1 MKKSVH
7 VSIFVIQ
14 RYDIF
19 GSFPLSY
26 PFFFVLLHPVRKIH
40 SLFYITLLLLLFS
53 CIGHKYPQALV
64 DAESLMTDY
73 PDSASN
79 ILAQIGPEINNA
91 SESVKRYY
99 QLLRIEADDK
109 ANKMNV
115 SPDSI
120 KDLVYYFK
128 EDGDKAMFP
137 KACYYAG
144 RVYSDLNNAPL
155 ALSYFQ
161 EALKAM
167 DERDINDQHLKS
179 VIYSQMGYLY
189 LFQYIYDEAERCF
202 RASYNIGVVIKDTAS
217 IFWGL
222 RDIGATYLWQ
232 EKYNESLS
240 YFLKADNVATMTN
253 KHELIAQIQK
263 DIANVYNN
271 LHDYNHAKEYM
282 QEPMRYIN
290 LLDSNSVLRLM
301 SEIYYNVNKVDSFLN
316 TVKVLEQIGDVF
328 SKERVYDRLTSYH
341 LEQGELSKA
350 RACFDLFKLYN
361 DSANAL
367 TKTDELQ
374 KVHSLYNIKKEE
386 AKIAKLEKHNLIR
399 GFLLLVLFLAL
410 LALATYIY
418 SYRRRTLERFKRF
431 RILQRE
437 IQRNN
442 QYVVKADNSSREL
455 NRNDIKSSHIY
466 NVVSEKVASQLV
478 LNNSEWQEIEI
489 LINDYY
495 PDFKTRLLDLYD
507 FSVHQYHLC
516 LLIKMELSPSSI
528 GILTAHTNSSITH
541 TRKRLYKKCFGQDG
555 TGEQWDAFIRSL

>member
-1 MKKSVH
+1 MH
-7 VSIFVIQ
+7 RLTYLI
-14 RYDIF
+14 
-19 GSFPLSY
+19 
-26 PFFFVLLHPVRKIH
+26 
-40 SLFYITLLLLLFS
+40 LLLIGLFLVSCNGSQYPSSLLM
-53 CIGHKYPQALV
+53 A
-64 DAESLMTDY
+64 DSLIDVN
-73 PDSASN
+73 PDSAAVVLKQMN
-79 ILAQIGPEINNA
+79 GELAKAPE
-91 SESVKRYY
+91 STRRYH
-99 QLLRIEADDK
+99 QLLSIKAADKTDQ
-109 ANKMNV
+109 MQV

-120 KDLVYYFK
+120 KELVRYFE
-128 EDGDKAMFP
+128 EDGDESMLPLAY
-137 KACYYAG
+137 YYAG
-144 RVYSDLNNAPL
+144 RVYSDLNEAPISL
-155 ALSYFQ
+155 TYFQ
-161 EALKAM
+161 KSLDTMDKDDVNSLK
-167 DERDINDQHLKS
+167 LKS
-179 VIYSQMGYLY
+179 TIYSQMGYLY

-202 RASYNIGVVIKDTAS
+202 RSSYDIGVEINDTTS

-240 YFLKADNVATMTN
+240 YYLKADNVATMTN
-253 KHELIAQIQK
+253 KHELMAQIQK

-271 LHDYNHAKEYM
+271 MHDYNHAKEYI

-328 SKERVYDRLTSYH
+328 SKGRVYDRLTSYH

-367 TKTDELQ
+367 TKTGELQ

>member
-167 DERDINDQHLKS
+167 DERDINDQHLK
-179 VIYSQMGYLY
+179 
-189 LFQYIYDEAERCF
+189 
-202 RASYNIGVVIKDTAS
+202 
-217 IFWGL
+217 
-222 RDIGATYLWQ
+222 
-232 EKYNESLS
+232 
-240 YFLKADNVATMTN
+240 
-253 KHELIAQIQK
+253 
-263 DIANVYNN
+263 
-271 LHDYNHAKEYM
+271 
-282 QEPMRYIN
+282 
-290 LLDSNSVLRLM
+290 
-301 SEIYYNVNKVDSFLN
+301 
-316 TVKVLEQIGDVF
+316 
-328 SKERVYDRLTSYH
+328 
-341 LEQGELSKA
+341 
-350 RACFDLFKLYN
+350 
-361 DSANAL
+361 
-367 TKTDELQ
+367 
-374 KVHSLYNIKKEE
+374 
-386 AKIAKLEKHNLIR
+386 
-399 GFLLLVLFLAL
+399 
-410 LALATYIY
+410 
-418 SYRRRTLERFKRF
+418 
-431 RILQRE
+431 
-437 IQRNN
+437 
-442 QYVVKADNSSREL
+442 
-455 NRNDIKSSHIY
+455 
-466 NVVSEKVASQLV
+466 
-478 LNNSEWQEIEI
+478 
-489 LINDYY
+489 
-495 PDFKTRLLDLYD
+495 
-507 FSVHQYHLC
+507 
-516 LLIKMELSPSSI
+516 
-528 GILTAHTNSSITH
+528 
-541 TRKRLYKKCFGQDG
+541 
-555 TGEQWDAFIRSL
+555 